1 MHNTCNNKTQC
12 EETAMSAS
20 RRPAAAP
27 QAKTVATPK
36 TVPRAP
42 ARAVEAGT
50 DQPLYLRIAD
60 DLTRAIAAGRYP
72 VGSHLPTELELC
84 EQFGISRFTAR
95 EAVRVLSSAGLI
107 TRRQR
112 VGTVVVATPGE
123 ARYRHDA
130 TTVRHLLKYAQDT
143 ELGFVYIGKLALSA
157 QHARDFGVKAGDE
170 WVYAM
175 GIRREARGAGK
186 AAAGSRGVRAICITR
201 LFLNPSLKGIETRLR
216 ERKTAV
222 YALIER
228 EYKVVIQRV
237 EQELHAVLLDA
248 EDAANLGVEP
258 GAPGLRIVR
267 RYYSDRGVLL
277 EVADNVHPGSRFSY
291 RMELRK

>member
-1 MHNTCNNKTQC
+1 
-12 EETAMSAS
+12 MSQ
-20 RRPAAAP
+20 RRPAATSVTIKAAPSALRNAASRKPAAAPRKPTQGGAP
-27 QAKTVATPK
+27 QP
-36 TVPRAP
+36 
-42 ARAVEAGT
+42 GT
-50 DQPLYLRIAD
+50 EQPLYLRVAA
-60 DLTRAIAAGRYP
+60 DLTAAIAAGRYP

-84 EQFGISRFTAR
+84 SQLGISRFTAR
-95 EAVRVLSSAGLI
+95 EAVRVLSTAGLI

-112 VGTVVVATPGE
+112 VGTVVVALPGE

-130 TTVRHLLKYAQDT
+130 TTVRDLLKYAQDT
-143 ELGFVYIGKLALSA
+143 ELAFVYVGKLALSA
-157 QHARDFGVKAGDE
+157 QHARDFGVKAGEE

-175 GIRREARGAGK
+175 GIRHEVRGAGK
-186 AAAGSRGVRAICITR
+186 AGAGARAARPICIAR
-201 LFLNPSLKGIETRLR
+201 LFLNPLLKGIESRLR
-216 ERKTAV
+216 ERRTAV

-228 EYKVVIQRV
+228 EYKLVIQRV

-248 EDAANLGVEP
+248 EDAANLGVAA
-258 GAPGLRIVR
+258 GTPGLRIVR